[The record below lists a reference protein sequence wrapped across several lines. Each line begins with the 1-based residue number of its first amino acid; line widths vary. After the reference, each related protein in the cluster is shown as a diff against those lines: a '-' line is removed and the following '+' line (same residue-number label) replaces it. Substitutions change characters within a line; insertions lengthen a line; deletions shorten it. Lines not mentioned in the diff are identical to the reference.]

1 LIKLKE
7 NDNWNDMEMKTMMNL
22 AGMAIVPELYN
33 RKIIKIHP
41 KYLFSLAGFGIGS
54 IISFIIIVA
63 EEFNGDVS
71 ATTGH
76 SHLHHLAIP
85 VIFGLLG
92 MVVGYIY
99 GKKNQTKEESFQ
111 EIFANQQTMSMILDH
126 LPLLV
131 SYLDTELRYR
141 YVNKTYEKWMGLS
154 MNDVYGKFVK
164 DIIGENSYEALI
176 QSLPKAWQGET
187 VRFDTSRAM
196 NGSDQFLH
204 VILIP
209 HLSESK
215 LVKGFFSVVADA
227 TQLRKR
233 ENKIKKQKDQLEEMN
248 AEKDKFFSIIA
259 HDLKNPFNSLLGFSE
274 LLHNDFDTLDEATI
288 KEFAGY
294 IYESAQNTYK
304 LLENLLV
311 WARSQSGAIEYKP
324 SMINIKMLVDENLNL
339 LQSVAVKKNIRL
351 ESGVSESITINTD
364 PDLIST
370 VIRNLVSNAIKFT
383 TENGDVTLSAT
394 LRSGSEQK
402 DALEISVSDTGVGIS
417 PENLKKLFLLDKNYS
432 SNGTAGESGT
442 GLGLILC
449 KEFVEKCGGKIWV
462 ESEVGQGS
470 VFHFSIPNNKSIDSS
485 NFV

>member
-1 LIKLKE
+1 MYK
-7 NDNWNDMEMKTMMNL
+7 
-22 AGMAIVPELYN
+22 
-33 RKIIKIHP
+33 R
-41 KYLFSLAGFGIGS
+41 
-54 IISFIIIVA
+54 
-63 EEFNGDVS
+63 
-71 ATTGH
+71 
-76 SHLHHLAIP
+76 
-85 VIFGLLG
+85 
-92 MVVGYIY
+92 
-99 GKKNQTKEESFQ
+99 Q
-111 EIFANQQTMSMILDH
+111 
-126 LPLLV
+126 
-131 SYLDTELRYR
+131 
-141 YVNKTYEKWMGLS
+141 
-154 MNDVYGKFVK
+154 
-164 DIIGENSYEALI
+164 ALI